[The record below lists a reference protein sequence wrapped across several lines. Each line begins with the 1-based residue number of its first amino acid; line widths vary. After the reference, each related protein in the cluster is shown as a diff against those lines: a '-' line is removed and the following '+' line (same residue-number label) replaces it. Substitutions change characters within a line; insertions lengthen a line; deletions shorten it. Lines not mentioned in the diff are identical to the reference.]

1 MRQLSRVSLEDLL
14 YVFFRHKN
22 RVLLVMLLSLA
33 GTGVWLAFQDSVYLA
48 ETRVLVRVG
57 KEKLAG
63 IETLAKDNYNF
74 LFQERGQDV
83 HNGIE
88 ILKDDELAY
97 TVFQRMRP
105 MMQPAPRPEGWFDGL
120 KYDLKQA
127 FRLVKDWLVRPLYWF
142 GLKTELSP
150 QEQAVHALKGSLQV
164 QAIEDSDVIRI
175 GVAWPDPDFAAA
187 AVNAFAEEFLAK
199 YVRIHENAQSEDFY
213 RDQIGINEKKL
224 VEADA
229 ALWKFRAAHGITNLA
244 LQKEILLREASE
256 IESRRSEVARRFEEN
271 KATRDAVA
279 ATLVADRHWIQ
290 TPEIRQR
297 PVLDLSAVDR
307 QYVELAARHSQLAA
321 TMGDAAPELQQVAG
335 RMAQLRQTKGQSL
348 IAALTQSM
356 NAAAQERASLD
367 AQWRDKRDRLAALDQ
382 HTAEFGELERARSL
396 AETNF
401 MSYKKKSEEMRVS
414 DLLSNQKITGVRV
427 VSEAKPPVEPAAPR
441 RGLIL
446 ALAAFV
452 GLFFGIG
459 YSALS
464 EYFNHTFR
472 NEKDVELMLGARVLM
487 TLPKLRGAGA

>member
-1 MRQLSRVSLEDLL
+1 MRQLSRASLEDLL
-14 YVFFRHKN
+14 YVVFRHKN
-22 RVLLVMLLSLA
+22 RVLLVMLLSLT
-33 GTGVWLAFQDSVYLA
+33 GTGLWLAFQDSLYVA

-88 ILKDDELAY
+88 ILRDNELVY
-97 TVFQRMRP
+97 TVFERLRP
-105 MMQPAPRPEGWFDGL
+105 MMQPASRPDGWFASL
-120 KYDLKQA
+120 KYDAKQA
-127 FRLVKDWLVRPLYWF
+127 FRVVKDWLSRPLYWF

-150 QEQAVHALKGSLQV
+150 QDQAIAALRGSLQV
-164 QAIEDSDVIRI
+164 QAVEDSDVIRI
-175 GVAWPDPDFAAA
+175 GVAWPDPQFAAV

-199 YVRIHENAQSEDFY
+199 YIRIHENAQSEDFY
-213 RDQIGINEKKL
+213 REQIGINEKKL

-229 ALWKFRAAHGITNLA
+229 ALWKFRAANGITNLA
-244 LQKEILLREASE
+244 LQKEILLREVSE
-256 IESRRSEVARRFEEN
+256 TESRRSEIATRLAEN
-271 KATRDAVA
+271 IAMRDAVTASIA
-279 ATLVADRHWIQ
+279 AGRQWIQ
-290 TPEIRQR
+290 TPELRQR
-297 PVLDLSAVDR
+297 PVADLSALDR
-307 QYVELAARHSQLAA
+307 QYFELAGRHSQLAA
-321 TMGDAAPELQQVAG
+321 TMGEASPELQQVAG

-348 IAALTQSM
+348 LAALAQTV

-367 AQWRDKRDRLAALDQ
+367 AQLRDKRSRLATLDQ

-401 MSYKKKSEEMRVS
+401 LSYKKKGEEMRVS

-446 ALAAFV
+446 ALAAFI
-452 GLFFGIG
+452 GLFLGIG
-459 YSALS
+459 YSAIS
-464 EYFNHTFR
+464 EYFNRTFR
-472 NEKDVELMLGARVLM
+472 NERDVELMLGARVLM
-487 TLPKLRGAGA
+487 TLPKLRGAAA

>member
-1 MRQLSRVSLEDLL
+1 MRQLSRASLDDLL
-14 YVFFRHKN
+14 YVVYRHKN

-33 GTGVWLAFQDSVYLA
+33 GTGLWLAFQDSVYVA

-88 ILKDDELAY
+88 ILRDNELVY
-97 TVFQRMRP
+97 TVFERLRP
-105 MMQPAPRPEGWFDGL
+105 MMRPATRPEGWFDAL
-120 KYDLKQA
+120 KYDVKQA
-127 FRLVKDWLVRPLYWF
+127 FRIVKNGLSRPLYWF

-150 QEQAVHALKGSLQV
+150 EEEAISALRGSLQV

-175 GVAWPDPDFAAA
+175 GFAWPDPEFAAV
-187 AVNAFAEEFLAK
+187 AVNAFAKEFLAK
-199 YVRIHENAQSEDFY
+199 FVRIHENAQSEEFY
-213 RDQIGINEKKL
+213 REQIGINEKKL

-229 ALWKFRAAHGITNLA
+229 ALWKFRAANGITNLP

-256 IESRRSEVARRFEEN
+256 IEGRRGEVAMRLEEN
-271 KATRDAVA
+271 RAMRDAVT
-279 ATLVADRHWIQ
+279 ATLAAGRQWIQ

-297 PVLDLSAVDR
+297 PIVDLSALDR
-307 QYVELAARHSQLAA
+307 QYFELAARHSQLAA
-321 TMGDAAPELQQVAG
+321 TMGDASPELQQVAG
-335 RMAQLRQTKGQSL
+335 RMAQLRQTKAQSL
-348 IAALTQSM
+348 MAAITQTV

-367 AQWRDKRDRLAALDQ
+367 AQLREKRARLAILDQ

-396 AETNF
+396 AEANF
-401 MSYKKKSEEMRVS
+401 MSYKKKGEEMRVS
-414 DLLSNQKITGVRV
+414 DLLSTQKITGVRV

-446 ALAAFV
+446 ALAAFI
-452 GLFFGIG
+452 GLFLGFG
-459 YSALS
+459 YSAIC
-464 EYFNHTFR
+464 EYFNRTFR
-472 NEKDVELMLGARVLM
+472 NERDVELMLGTRVLM